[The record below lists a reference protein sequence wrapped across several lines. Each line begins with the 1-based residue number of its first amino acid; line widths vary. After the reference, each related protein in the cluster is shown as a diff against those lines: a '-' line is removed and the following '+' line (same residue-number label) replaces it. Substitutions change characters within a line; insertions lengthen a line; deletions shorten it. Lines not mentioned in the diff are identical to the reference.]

1 MKSTRKVYYLN
12 YPSRRVPMIRLSGKH
27 LNQIGIDIGDMI
39 KVEYNQEQ
47 IIITKQIRKEALNE
61 SSTIL
66 FSS

>member
-1 MKSTRKVYYLN
+1 
-12 YPSRRVPMIRLSGKH
+12 MIRLSGKH

-61 SSTIL
+61 SSTVL